1 MKGSTTDVIHA
12 GRVRTQWRSPVTS
25 GKRDICKLQPG
36 HDDEGCLKSTS
47 SEKILKAGVEVSTEG
62 GI

>member
-1 MKGSTTDVIHA
+1 MSLMLAWSGHS
-12 GRVRTQWRSPVTS
+12 WRSLVTS

-47 SEKILKAGVEVSTEG
+47 SEKGLKAGVEVSTEG
-62 GI
+62 GT